1 MNPPSD
7 RSEVLP
13 SLPIDSRPAAGRRVL
28 VIEDNID
35 SAQAL
40 ATLLELNGH
49 EVQTA
54 QEGLR
59 ALDLAQTFKPDV
71 ILLDIG
77 LPGLDGYEVG
87 RRLRESIG
95 SDVMMLAMTG
105 YADDRDRERSRQ
117 AGFNQHLV
125 KPVSPDLLLKMV
137 ASPTAT

>member
-1 MNPPSD
+1 MNPPSN
-7 RSEVLP
+7 RYEVLP
-13 SLPIDSRPAAGRRVL
+13 SPFVESRSAVTRRVL

-54 QEGLR
+54 HEGLG
-59 ALDLAQTFKPDV
+59 ALELAQSFKPDV

-95 SDVMMLAMTG
+95 SDVILLAMTG
-105 YADDRDRERSRQ
+105 YADDKDRERSRE

-137 ASPTAT
+137 ASPLGT